1 MQFLSRGEQLHFR
14 RWWVEGA
21 LGTVV
26 VSHGL
31 GEHSGR
37 YRRLAVELNRSGF
50 SVYALDHVGHG
61 LSTGRRGHVDDF
73 ARYSTHL
80 HDFVRLVRR
89 DNPGRPVHLL
99 GHSMGG
105 LIACGCVHRFGDVDS
120 LLLSAPAF
128 QGSAEPTGLELSL
141 IRMLGRWLPSLPL
154 PNRVNPSWLSH
165 DVEAVDAY
173 RQDPLVHRRITPAW
187 FLAFLRER
195 KMLLAAAGEITAPCL
210 MLLPRGD
217 RIVDS
222 TVSERFFESL
232 GSPEK
237 TLHGVAGA
245 YHELLNE
252 PDHGSEAVNQI
263 LEHLR
268 QYAPTTSSSLETAR
282 EA

>member
-1 MQFLSRGEQLHFR
+1 MQFLSRGDQLHFR

-21 LGTVV
+21 LGVV
-26 VSHGL
+26 VVAHGL

-37 YRRLAVELNRSGF
+37 YRRLALELNRNGF

-61 LSTGRRGHVDDF
+61 LSPGSRGHIDDF

-80 HDFVRLVRR
+80 HDFIRLVRR

-105 LIACGCVHRFGDVDS
+105 LIASGCVHRFGGVDS

-128 QGSAEPTGLELSL
+128 RGCAEPAAFELKL
-141 IRMLGRWLPSLPL
+141 IRLLGRWLPSLPL
-154 PNRVNPSWLSH
+154 PNRVNPRWLSH
-165 DVEAVDAY
+165 DAGVIEEY
-173 RQDPLVHRRITPAW
+173 LRDPLVHRRITPAW

-195 KMLLAAAGEITAPCL
+195 QAVLAAAGEIEVPCVL
-210 MLLPRGD
+210 LLPLGD

-222 TVSERFFESL
+222 AASEDFFASL
-232 GSPEK
+232 GSREK
-237 TLHGVAGA
+237 TLLRYDGA
-245 YHELLNE
+245 CHELLNE
-252 PDHGSEAVNQI
+252 PGQGTDALAQI

-268 QYAPTTSSSLETAR
+268 AYAPSQKAAQ